1 MNRDTK
7 SKEPA
12 SKEPASK
19 EPASKEPASKEPAPG
34 PAAETWPEY
43 LRRVSAGATQA
54 QIAGRI
60 GVGRLSVCNWL
71 RGKTHPKAETV
82 IDVARAYRRSPVEA
96 LIAARYLEPSEAAE
110 PVVIRASLA
119 DACADDLGAEVSARL
134 ADLARLSAAPQIG

>member
-1 MNRDTK
+1 MTATE
-7 SKEPA
+7 SA
-12 SKEPASK
+12 A
-19 EPASKEPASKEPAPG
+19 G
-34 PAAETWPEY
+34 PAAETWPAY

-54 QIAGRI
+54 QIAARV

-71 RGKTHPKAETV
+71 RGTTHPKAETV

-119 DACADDLGAEVSARL
+119 DARADDLGAEVSARL
-134 ADLARLSAAPQIG
+134 AELARLSGLDPPI

>member
-1 MNRDTK
+1 MENSQDTNRKMTAP
-7 SKEPA
+7 EPA
-12 SKEPASK
+12 A
-19 EPASKEPASKEPAPG
+19 G
-34 PAAETWPEY
+34 PAAERWPAY

-54 QIAGRI
+54 QIAARV

-71 RGKTHPKAETV
+71 RGTTHPKAETV

-119 DACADDLGAEVSARL
+119 DARADDLVAEVSARL
-134 ADLARLSAAPQIG
+134 AELARLSGGRTGLDLG

>member
-1 MNRDTK
+1 MGNSHDISREMKATE
-7 SKEPA
+7 SA
-12 SKEPASK
+12 A
-19 EPASKEPASKEPAPG
+19 G
-34 PAAETWPEY
+34 PAAETWPAY

-54 QIAGRI
+54 QIAARV

-71 RGKTHPKAETV
+71 RGTTHPKAETV

-119 DACADDLGAEVSARL
+119 EARADDLGAEVSARL
-134 ADLARLSAAPQIG
+134 AELTRRSETAQIG